1 MEFGGKEISMASH
14 DILQGDISEHVSIA
28 VAALKDGFVIIAPLE
43 NSYAL
48 LADAFFHDAVRAM
61 HVLRGDELG
70 VAAQVAIADKTAIDG
85 IARSISDDARILMD
99 NFWPGALS
107 INLKPQLGLSWDLGD
122 ANSLDQ
128 ISVRVPSSEF
138 VLEILKK
145 TGPLA
150 IASTAAAGSPP
161 YTDCEELD
169 FSDVEVAAV
178 FTAGDLPPGLPSTV
192 IDFTGSKVQLLRE
205 GAVTRGEITALV
217 SDIFGE

>member
-1 MEFGGKEISMASH
+1 MEFGGKEINMASH
-14 DILQGDISEHVSIA
+14 DLLQGDLQEHVSVA
-28 VAALKDGFVIIAPLE
+28 VSALKDGYVIVAPLE

-48 LADAFFHDAVRAM
+48 IADAFFHDAVRAL

-70 VAAQVAIADKTAIDG
+70 VAAQVAIANKTSIDG

-99 NFWPGALS
+99 HFWPGALS

-128 ISVRVPSSEF
+128 ISVRVPSAQF
-138 VLEILKK
+138 ILKVLKK

-150 IASTAAAGSPP
+150 IASAAAVGALPIR
-161 YTDCEELD
+161 DGAALD

-178 FTAGDLPPGLPSTV
+178 FTAGVLPEGAPSTV
-192 IDFTGSKVQLLRE
+192 IDFTGSHGLLVRE
-205 GAVTRGEITALV
+205 GAIPRSEITALV

>member
-1 MEFGGKEISMASH
+1 MASH
-14 DILQGDISEHVSIA
+14 DILQGDISEHVSVA
-28 VAALKDGFVIIAPLE
+28 VAALKDGFVIVAPLE

-48 LADAFFHDAVRAM
+48 MADAFFHDAVRAM
-61 HVLRGDELG
+61 HVLRGDALG
-70 VAAQVAIADKTAIDG
+70 VAAQVAIANKGSIDG

-122 ANSLDQ
+122 ANSLDK
-128 ISVRVPSSEF
+128 ISVRVPASEF

-150 IASTAAAGSPP
+150 IASAARVGAPP
-161 YTDCEELD
+161 IQDGADLD

-178 FTAGDLPPGLPSTV
+178 FTAGVLPQGAPSTV
-192 IDFTGSKVQLLRE
+192 IEFTGAQGRIVRE
-205 GAVTRGEITALV
+205 GAIPRSEITALV
-217 SDIFGE
+217 SDISGE

>member
-1 MEFGGKEISMASH
+1 MASH
-14 DILQGDISEHVSIA
+14 DILQGDISEHVSVA

-48 LADAFFHDAVRAM
+48 MADAFFHDAVRAM
-61 HVLRGDELG
+61 HVLRGDQLG
-70 VAAQVAIADKTAIDG
+70 VAAQVIIANKNSIDG

-99 NFWPGALS
+99 NFWPGTLS

-145 TGPLA
+145 TGPVA
-150 IASTAAAGSPP
+150 IASAAAAGSPP

-178 FTAGDLPPGLPSTV
+178 FTAGDLPQGLPSTV
-192 IDFTGSKVQLLRE
+192 IDFTGSKTQLLRE
-205 GAVTRGEITALV
+205 GAITRGEITALV